1 MIIFV
6 STYEDKVNNINQE
19 TKIKNEKSFIDNKK
33 NNVQGLD
40 IKKAVTEPITALHNA
55 SRASFTN

>member
-33 NNVQGLD
+33 IMYRD
-40 IKKAVTEPITALHNA
+40 WT
-55 SRASFTN
+55 

>member
-1 MIIFV
+1 MKKVLSII
-6 STYEDKVNNINQE
+6 
-19 TKIKNEKSFIDNKK
+19 K